1 MGDSAINA
9 SLSNINYGE
18 NEKKKYPVYG
28 FLDINL
34 NFRMIKKNGVY
45 KYNNTHIIVDFSI
58 INRTYETQTNSWR
71 LFFYLGLPITPFF
84 LLPI

>member
-1 MGDSAINA
+1 MPAYLISIMGKM
-9 SLSNINYGE
+9 
-18 NEKKKYPVYG
+18 KKKIYG

-58 INRTYETQTNSWR
+58 INRTYETQI
-71 LFFYLGLPITPFF
+71 LGDYFFTLDYQ
-84 LLPI
+84 

>member
-1 MGDSAINA
+1 MPAYLISIMGKM
-9 SLSNINYGE
+9 
-18 NEKKKYPVYG
+18 KKKIYG

-58 INRTYETQTNSWR
+58 INRTYETNKFLEIIFLPWTTNNTI
-71 LFFYLGLPITPFF
+71 FFTTNIVKSHVN
-84 LLPI
+84 

>member
-1 MGDSAINA
+1 MPAYLISIMGKM
-9 SLSNINYGE
+9 
-18 NEKKKYPVYG
+18 KKKIYG

-58 INRTYETQTNSWR
+58 INRT
-71 LFFYLGLPITPFF
+71 
-84 LLPI
+84 